1 MEQLLDELIEQV
13 QQHYNLQGP
22 LSFSEYLH
30 QLQQDPAG
38 QCRGAAR
45 YLVDTFDFFGS
56 QVVDAPTGRTTRYHL
71 FDAEFTGRQG
81 RVAGQEEAQH
91 AIYKLLTN
99 FAREGHTTRL
109 ILLHGPNGSAKT
121 SLIRA
126 MTRAVEQY
134 ATTDQGRLYHFR
146 WVFPSSRVAR
156 TQIGFAEGEAA
167 GPPPPGE
174 SFAHLP
180 SEDLEAVLECESHDH
195 PLLLLP
201 AGQRQ
206 TFLRQLLESG
216 RLPADFRLPDYLH
229 SGDLCAKC
237 RRIHDALLAAYGGD
251 FRQVLRHVQVL
262 RLFPSWRYRRCLA
275 TVEPQMHVDAG
286 EQQITASRSLASLP
300 AAISHLNLFE
310 FHGPLVDANRGLLE
324 FNDLLKRP
332 VDTFKYLLSTCETG
346 QVTLERSTLFLD
358 TVFIG
363 STNEMLLDAFKEY
376 PDFASFKGRLELVR
390 VPYLRRISTEVE
402 IYTEQ
407 FPPARLARHLA
418 PHTFWVAALWA
429 VLTRLQRPDPGKF
442 SGTLRELVANLRPL
456 DLARLYDRGQPPA
469 QLASM
474 LARELLGALPQIY
487 RQVGKQYEG
496 RSGASAREVQ
506 MIIMAAAQQPE
517 RRCVSPLALLQEIRS
532 LLEEKS
538 VFAFLQEKPDGDWR
552 NHESIVTMVEE
563 AYLDRLEEEAAE
575 AMGLVTEKS
584 YRDLFSRYV
593 LHVSHLLK
601 NERLVDPRTGK
612 ELEPERQLLEEV
624 ENIIRPEDE
633 DPEHFRRALIARIGA
648 YALDRGQ
655 ENAGPPDYTKVFPA
669 YFEKLRGAFWSE
681 RQQQIRKTYQQLLDY
696 LDGRTPVNVETKQL
710 EQIRTTLEQ
719 RMGYCEHC
727 AKEAV
732 AFLLGKRF
740 G

>member
-1 MEQLLDELIEQV
+1 MKQLLDELIEQV
-13 QQHYNLQGP
+13 QRHYNLQGP

-30 QLQQDPAG
+30 QLQEDPAG

-45 YLVDTFDFFGS
+45 YLVDTFDYFGS
-56 QVVDAPTGRTTRYHL
+56 QVIDTPTGRKTRYHL
-71 FDAEFTGRQG
+71 FDAEFADRQG

-126 MTRAVEQY
+126 MTRAVEHY

-146 WVFPSSRVAR
+146 WVFPSAR
-156 TQIGFAEGEAA
+156 IARGQIGFAEGEPA
-167 GPPPPGE
+167 GRQPPGE

-180 SEDLEAVLECESHDH
+180 GEDLEAVLECECHDH

-201 AGQRQ
+201 AVQRQ
-206 TFLRQLLESG
+206 TLLQHLRESG
-216 RLPADFRLPDYLH
+216 QLPDDFRLPDYLRN
-229 SGDLCAKC
+229 GNLCAKC

-251 FRQVLRHVQVL
+251 FQQVLRHVQVL

-300 AAISHLNLFE
+300 SAISHLSLFE
-310 FHGPLVDANRGLLE
+310 YHGPLVDANRGLLE

-390 VPYLRRISTEVE
+390 VPYLRQVSAEVQ
-402 IYTEQ
+402 IYREQ
-407 FPPARLARHLA
+407 FPPARLGRHLA
-418 PHTFWVAALWA
+418 PHTFWIAALWA
-429 VLTRLQRPDPGKF
+429 VLTRLQRPDTEKF
-442 SGTLRELVANLRPL
+442 SGALREVVAGLRPL

-469 QLASM
+469 KIASA
-474 LARELLGALPQIY
+474 LARELVGALPQIY

-496 RSGASAREVQ
+496 RGGASAREVQ
-506 MIIMAAAQQPE
+506 MIIMGAAQHPE
-517 RRCVSPLALLQEIRS
+517 RQCVSPLALLEEIRA
-532 LLEEKS
+532 LLDEKS

-552 NHESIVTMVEE
+552 NHERIVEMVEE
-563 AYLDRLEEEAAE
+563 AYLDLLEEEAAD

-584 YRDLFSRYV
+584 YRDLFERYV
-593 LHVSHLLK
+593 LHVSHQLK
-601 NERLVDPRTGK
+601 NERLVDPVTGQ
-612 ELEPERQLLEEV
+612 EMEPDRQLLEEV
-624 ENIIRPEDE
+624 ENIIRPAEE
-633 DPEHFRRALIARIGA
+633 EPEQFRKALIARIGA
-648 YALDRGQ
+648 YALDRGRQ
-655 ENAGPPDYTKVFPA
+655 QAGPPDYTKIFPA
-669 YFEKLRGAFWSE
+669 YFEKLREAFWAE
-681 RQQQIRKTYQQLLDY
+681 RQQQIRKTYQQLLAY
-696 LDGRTPVNVETKQL
+696 LDGQTPVGVEVKQL
-710 EQIRTTLEQ
+710 DEIRAALEQ

-740 G
+740 S